1 MILQIFSY
9 ICINNNK
16 NKDNLMASIEQVVSE
31 IAHSVQQPNSVPVRR
46 AIRLAVI
53 HNRNKLI
60 RQSFEKHNYIDK
72 VLQQRFRITLKN
84 IEDGDTSILEEL
96 GLDWQDYLGEF
107 ALGQRIIKRS
117 EQRVPRPTRLD
128 NNLPF
133 LSVRTAGFANS
144 ISIPFAK
151 EGVSKFYK
159 HLPGMCQSISYDYI
173 NQYIYLDITKNDM
186 FMNLESI
193 IIESPFEY
201 PTIIDDEETVYSGIK
216 EEHCDGNKTY
226 KAYDEFMISEDMIY
240 DIKKL
245 VLDEMNAQI
254 VRETNEVPITNQMR

>member
-1 MILQIFSY
+1 
-9 ICINNNK
+9 
-16 NKDNLMASIEQVVSE
+16 MASIEQVVSE

-60 RQSFEKHNYIDK
+60 RQSFQNHNYIDK
-72 VLQQRFRITLKN
+72 VLQQRFRITLTN
-84 IEDGDTSILEEL
+84 IEDGDTNILAEL

-107 ALGQRIIKRS
+107 TSGQRVIKRS
-117 EQRVPRPTRLD
+117 VQRVPRPVRLD

-133 LSVRTAGFANS
+133 LSVRTTGFYNS
-144 ISIPFAK
+144 ITIPFVK

-159 HLPGMCQSISYDYI
+159 HLPGMCQNISYDYI
-173 NQYIYLDITKNDM
+173 NQYIYLDITKNEN

-193 IIESPFEY
+193 IVESPFEY
-201 PTIIDDEETVYSGIK
+201 PTIIDDEETVYSGIQ

-226 KAYDEFMISEDMIY
+226 TADDEFMISEDMIY

-245 VLDEMNAQI
+245 VLDEFNVSMFRQ
-254 VRETNEVPITNQMR
+254 TNEVPLESQMR